1 MKIVNLTPHIININS
16 LAVEPSGQVARVAVR
31 TEVIGEVGGIEI
43 RRSAYG
49 EIEGVPEFEA
59 DTIYLVSALVLSRC
73 PAEWAGKIFAPDTG
87 PSAVR
92 NDKGHIAYVT
102 GLIGL

>member
-1 MKIVNLTPHIININS
+1 MKIINLTPHTINVNS
-16 LAVEPSGQVARVAVR
+16 LAVEPSGMVARVSVT
-31 TEVIGEVGGIEI
+31 TEVIGEIGGIEI

-49 EIEGVPEFEA
+49 EIEGMPEFED
-59 DTIYLVSALVLSRC
+59 DTIYLVSALVLGRC
-73 PAEWAGKIFAPDTG
+73 PAEWAGRVFAPDTG